1 MEDKYLM
8 DGHKLLWH
16 PDRVN
21 QWLNGE
27 RIAPLHIDLG
37 ITTGCNIRCV
47 YCYGVL
53 QGQTTGVKRFD
64 MPKEAI
70 LRLLKDA
77 KDIGVRSIAFIGE
90 GENTLNNALYDALNY
105 AKTINLDVSL
115 ATNGVRIKKERVK
128 DMLSS
133 LVWLRFNISAA
144 TTDSFRKIHGVKGE
158 IFHKVLDNIKL
169 CVDKKTKYGLETA
182 IGLQMVVMHE
192 NIIDI
197 VPLAKLGKDL
207 GVDYLVMKPCSDTYE
222 GTIGSPVEE
231 YLQIK
236 DIFKEAESYSNDDY
250 LVSVKWQKMS
260 NLGMKD
266 YKVCHGT
273 SFLIAISGNGG
284 VFPCGH
290 FFNFRQD
297 EFLMGNIVETSL
309 KDVVFSDRYWEVQKR
324 VQSVDVNRECETN
337 CRPHYINGFLWKLKN
352 PPIHVNFV

>member
-8 DGHKLLWH
+8 DNHKLLWH
-16 PDRVN
+16 LDRVN
-21 QWLNGE
+21 HWLNGE

-37 ITTGCNIRCV
+37 ITTGCNIRCA

-53 QGQTTGVKRFD
+53 QGQITGLKRFD
-64 MPKEAI
+64 MPKEAL

-90 GENTLNNALYDALNY
+90 GENTLNSALYNALNY

-115 ATNGVRIKKERVK
+115 ATNGVKIEKERVK

-144 TTDSFRKIHGVKGE
+144 TTGSYRKIHGVKGE

-169 CVDKKTKYGLETA
+169 CVDIKTKYGLETA

-192 NIIDI
+192 NIKDI

-222 GTIGSPVEE
+222 GIIGTPSEE
-231 YLQIK
+231 YLQIEN
-236 DIFKEAESYSNDDY
+236 IFKEAENYSNDDY
-250 LVSVKWQKMS
+250 LVSVKWQKMG

-266 YKVCHGT
+266 YGVCYGT
-273 SFLIAISGNGG
+273 AFLIAISGNGR

-297 EFLMGNIVETSL
+297 EFLMGNVIDTSL
-309 KDVVFSDRYWEVQKR
+309 KDIVFSDRYWEVQRKI
-324 VQSVDVNRECETN
+324 QSLDVNKECESN
-337 CRPHYINGFLWKLKN
+337 CRQYYISEFLWKLKN
-352 PPIHVNFV
+352 PPKHVNFI